1 MPERFHHAFSKGFEG
16 FKETGQG
23 DALGKTLEVAAIGND
38 GIEFPVELSLSAV
51 NLKGRWNALGLMRDI
66 AERKAAEEE
75 LRKRT
80 DELEKFNKL
89 AVGRELKMI
98 ELKREI
104 NALLEESGKEPGYKI
119 VGGP

>member
-1 MPERFHHAFSKGFEG
+1 MLLE
-16 FKETGQG
+16 
-23 DALGKTLEVAAIGND
+23 KTLELSAIGKD
-38 GIEFPVELSLSAV
+38 GKEFPVELSLSAV
-51 NLKGRWNALGLMRDI
+51 KLKGTWNAIGLIRDI
-66 AERKAAEEE
+66 TERKAALEES
-75 LRKRT
+75 KKKT

-119 VGGP
+119 VGDA